1 MCWHPKKAELLI
13 MDTTGH
19 WGVVTDLAPSTSNET
34 SKTTSSGNVAK
45 SATSGNVAKKN
56 DMRDDDEMLD
66 DDEVTRNRSEIRRSF
81 NQVCSYFTFSIRI
94 H

>member
-19 WGVVTDLAPSTSNET
+19 WGVATDLAPSTSNET

-56 DMRDDDEMLD
+56 EMRDDDEMLD
-66 DDEVTRNRSEIRRSF
+66 DDEVTRNRSEIRTGLKF
-81 NQVCSYFTFSIRI
+81 
-94 H
+94 